1 MRQLTN
7 PVKLVTQS
15 AVLALLTGV
24 VASQVAPAQQL
35 PPPAQGQ
42 QMLQQALQQ
51 NPALAD
57 EIRNR
62 IQASGLA
69 PDQVRAR
76 LAASGYPS
84 NLLDAYLGPATPG
97 TPPSPGTS
105 ELAAVHALGLSPSSM
120 RDESQRPAAT

>member
-24 VASQVAPAQQL
+24 VASQVAPTQQL

-62 IQASGLA
+62 IQASGLT
-69 PDQVRAR
+69 PEQVRAR

-84 NLLDAYLGPATPG
+84 NLLDAYLGPATPEQ
-97 TPPSPGTS
+97 TPRNPGAS
-105 ELAAVHALGLSPSSM
+105 ELAAVHTLGLSPTSM
-120 RDESQRPAAT
+120 RDE